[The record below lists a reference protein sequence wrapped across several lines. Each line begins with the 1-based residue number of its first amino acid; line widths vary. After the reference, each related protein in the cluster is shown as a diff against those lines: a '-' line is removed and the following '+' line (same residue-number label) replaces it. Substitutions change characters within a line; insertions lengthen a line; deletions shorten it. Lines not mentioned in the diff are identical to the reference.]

1 MVFQIHQT
9 HLAWQQ
15 PTWSVCRSFF
25 HFSCLVVK
33 TKGVVHFFL
42 LLPHWQHTDKN
53 KLSTEELKIA
63 YPGDCSVIHRPVL
76 LALLPWRLQSGP
88 CYQEILP
95 EESEVASSRLVRS
108 SVTVCHFRQPYMRGT
123 ITAKESR
130 DPLETA
136 NLATAE
142 QKILCSVLI
151 RILHRKHS
159 TV

>member
-63 YPGDCSVIHRPVL
+63 YPGDCSVIHRHFFLGGYNLVPATRRSYL
-76 LALLPWRLQSGP
+76 KSQRQRLHFWSGHQSRCLSFQTALHDGNHHNK
-88 CYQEILP
+88 
-95 EESEVASSRLVRS
+95 
-108 SVTVCHFRQPYMRGT
+108 T
-123 ITAKESR
+123 
-130 DPLETA
+130 DPLKSA